1 MSGRKGRILFTFLL
15 VLLVFGL
22 GTKIVNAAEP
32 QEKQTGEQTEEQK
45 TEEDAD
51 ALQEQ
56 MEEALLSEFDFQE
69 IEESLQ
75 EMFPEEKISFGDVVT
90 SLMSGDAKETGRIFL
105 EFLSDLLA
113 YEFKYNRKN
122 LVYILLV
129 SLAAAVFSNFA
140 GAFQNRQI
148 SDISFYVLYMLL
160 ITLCLTSFQ
169 TAVQGLEGRLDSLVE
184 FMRVLCPSYFLAV
197 AFASGSTTSLFFYN
211 VILLLIFVVELV
223 IIRFLLPVVH
233 IYIMVRILGNL
244 TGEDFLS
251 EFAGLIHKI
260 VTWVLRTLLACVV
273 GINVVQGLL
282 APAIDTLK
290 RSALTRTAEAIPWV
304 GNVMGGAAEIFLGTA
319 VLIKNGIGMAGAV
332 IAVVICAVPIIQMAL
347 MALMYKLAA
356 ALVQPVSDKRIT
368 ACISGVS
375 EGYELMVRVI
385 FTVGLLFLLT
395 IAVVAMSTS

>member
-1 MSGRKGRILFTFLL
+1 MSGGKRQFLFTILL

-22 GTKIVNAAEP
+22 GTRIVNA
-32 QEKQTGEQTEEQK
+32 EEQK
-45 TEEDAD
+45 SGEEDGD
-51 ALQEQ
+51 AAQEKI
-56 MEEALLSEFDFQE
+56 EEAILSEFDFDE
-69 IEESLQ
+69 IERSLR
-75 EMFPEEKISFGDVVT
+75 EMFPEEKIEFGDVVT
-90 SLMSGDAKETGRIFL
+90 ALMSGDAEEAGGVL
-105 EFLSDLLA
+105 LAFLSDVVS
-113 YEFKYNRKN
+113 YEFRYNWHN
-122 LVYILLV
+122 LVYILLIAI
-129 SLAAAVFSNFA
+129 AAAVFSNFS

-169 TAVQGLEGRLDSLVE
+169 TAAQGLEGRLDSVVE

-197 AFASGSTTSLFFYN
+197 AFASGSVTSIFFYN
-211 VILLLIFVVELV
+211 VILMLIYVVELV
-223 IIRFLLPVVH
+223 ILRFVLPVIH
-233 IYIMVRILGNL
+233 IYIMIRVLGNL

-251 EFAGLIHKI
+251 ESADLIHKVVAWI
-260 VTWVLRTLLACVV
+260 LKTLLACVI

-290 RSALTRTAEAIPWV
+290 RSALTRTAEALPWV
-304 GNVMGGAAEIFLGTA
+304 GNAMGGAAEIFLGTA

-332 IAVVICAVPIIQMAL
+332 IAVLICLGPIIQLAL
-347 MALMYKLAA
+347 MALMYKVAA

-375 EGYELMVRVI
+375 EGYELLVRVI

-395 IAVVAMSTS
+395 IAVVAASTS

>member
-1 MSGRKGRILFTFLL
+1 MSGGKRTFLFTILL

-22 GTKIVNAAEP
+22 GTRIVNA
-32 QEKQTGEQTEEQK
+32 EEHK
-45 TEEDAD
+45 SGEEDGD
-51 ALQEQ
+51 AVHEKI
-56 MEEALLSEFDFQE
+56 EEAILSEFDFDE
-69 IEESLQ
+69 LERSLR
-75 EMFPEEKISFGDVVT
+75 EMFPEEKIEFGDVVT
-90 SLMSGDAKETGRIFL
+90 ALMSGDAEEAGGVL
-105 EFLSDLLA
+105 LAFLSDVVS
-113 YEFKYNRKN
+113 YEFRYNWHN
-122 LVYILLV
+122 LVYILLIAI
-129 SLAAAVFSNFA
+129 AAAVFSNFS

-169 TAVQGLEGRLDSLVE
+169 TAAQGLEGRLDSVVE

-197 AFASGSTTSLFFYN
+197 AFASGSVTSIFFYN
-211 VILLLIFVVELV
+211 VILMLIYVVELV
-223 IIRFLLPVVH
+223 ILRFVLPVIH
-233 IYIMVRILGNL
+233 IYIMIRVLGNL

-251 EFAGLIHKI
+251 ESAELIHKVVAWI
-260 VTWVLRTLLACVV
+260 LKTLLACVI

-290 RSALTRTAEAIPWV
+290 RSALTRTAAALPWV
-304 GNVMGGAAEIFLGTA
+304 GNAMGGAAEIFLGTA

-332 IAVVICAVPIIQMAL
+332 IAVLICLGPIIQLAL
-347 MALMYKLAA
+347 MALMYKVAA

-375 EGYELMVRVI
+375 EGYELLVRVI

-395 IAVVAMSTS
+395 IAVVAASTS

>member
-1 MSGRKGRILFTFLL
+1 MSGGKRQFLFTILL

-22 GTKIVNAAEP
+22 GTRIVNA
-32 QEKQTGEQTEEQK
+32 EEQK
-45 TEEDAD
+45 SGEEDGD
-51 ALQEQ
+51 AVQEKI
-56 MEEALLSEFDFQE
+56 EEAILSEFDFDE
-69 IEESLQ
+69 IERSLR
-75 EMFPEEKISFGDVVT
+75 EMFPEEKIEFGDVVT
-90 SLMSGDAKETGRIFL
+90 ALMSGDAEEAGGVL
-105 EFLSDLLA
+105 LAFLSDVVS
-113 YEFKYNRKN
+113 YEFRYNWHN
-122 LVYILLV
+122 LVYILLIAI
-129 SLAAAVFSNFA
+129 AAAVFSNFS

-169 TAVQGLEGRLDSLVE
+169 TAAQGLEGRMDSVVE

-197 AFASGSTTSLFFYN
+197 AFASGSVTSIFFYN
-211 VILLLIFVVELV
+211 VILMLIYVVELV
-223 IIRFLLPVVH
+223 ILRFVLPVIH
-233 IYIMVRILGNL
+233 IYIMIRVLGNL

-251 EFAGLIHKI
+251 ESAELVHKVVAWI
-260 VTWVLRTLLACVV
+260 LKTLLACVI

-290 RSALTRTAEAIPWV
+290 RSALTRTAEALPWV
-304 GNVMGGAAEIFLGTA
+304 GNAMGGAAEIFLGTA

-332 IAVVICAVPIIQMAL
+332 IAVLICLGPIIQLAL
-347 MALMYKLAA
+347 MALMYKVAA

-375 EGYELMVRVI
+375 EGYELLVRVI

-395 IAVVAMSTS
+395 IAVVAASTS

>member
-1 MSGRKGRILFTFLL
+1 MSGGKRQFLFTILL

-22 GTKIVNAAEP
+22 GTRIVNA
-32 QEKQTGEQTEEQK
+32 EEQK
-45 TEEDAD
+45 SGEEDGD
-51 ALQEQ
+51 AVQEKI
-56 MEEALLSEFDFQE
+56 EEAILSEFDFDE
-69 IEESLQ
+69 IERSLR
-75 EMFPEEKISFGDVVT
+75 EMFPEEKIEFGDVVT
-90 SLMSGDAKETGRIFL
+90 ALMSGDAEEAGGVL
-105 EFLSDLLA
+105 LAFLSDVVS
-113 YEFKYNRKN
+113 YEFRYNWHN
-122 LVYILLV
+122 LVYILLIAI
-129 SLAAAVFSNFA
+129 AAAVFSNFS

-169 TAVQGLEGRLDSLVE
+169 TAAQGLEGRLDSVVE

-197 AFASGSTTSLFFYN
+197 AFASGSVTSIFFYN
-211 VILLLIFVVELV
+211 VILMLIYVVELV
-223 IIRFLLPVVH
+223 ILRFVLPVIH
-233 IYIMVRILGNL
+233 IYIMIRVLGNL

-251 EFAGLIHKI
+251 ESAELVHKVVAWI
-260 VTWVLRTLLACVV
+260 LKTLLACVI

-290 RSALTRTAEAIPWV
+290 RSALTRTAEALPWV
-304 GNVMGGAAEIFLGTA
+304 GNAMGGAAEIFLGTA

-332 IAVVICAVPIIQMAL
+332 IAVLICLGPIIQLAL
-347 MALMYKLAA
+347 MALMYKVAA

-375 EGYELMVRVI
+375 EGYELLVRVI

-395 IAVVAMSTS
+395 IAVVAASTS